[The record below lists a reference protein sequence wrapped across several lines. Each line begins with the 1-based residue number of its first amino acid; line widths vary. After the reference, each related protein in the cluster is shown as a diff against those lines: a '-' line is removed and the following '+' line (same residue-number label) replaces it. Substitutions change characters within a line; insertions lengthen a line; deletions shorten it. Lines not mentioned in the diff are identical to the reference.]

1 MTIKE
6 QLFREIESAPES
18 LLAQTLDFLQ
28 FIKTK
33 QRESQPVVDVTE
45 TPATEQQTTV
55 QSTGRSLLEHLKTV
69 GSWEGDDLE
78 ECLQVVY
85 ETRGKAKFNYD
96 NHFE

>member
-1 MTIKE
+1 MNIKE

-33 QRESQPVVDVTE
+33 QHESESVVD
-45 TPATEQQTTV
+45 ATQTSATQQQTTV

-78 ECLQVVY
+78 ECLQQVY
-85 ETRGKAKFNYD
+85 ATRGKAKFNYD
-96 NHFE
+96 NPFE